1 MPTSGFDGA
10 GTRCGQGTWSAG
22 KESSLMDRPL
32 ATRMRPR
39 NFKEF
44 VGHRHLL
51 GEGKPLTK
59 LIDGGHLPSTI
70 LWGPP
75 GTGKTTLAHLLAVA
89 VGADFQQLS
98 AVSSGVSDARRVM
111 DHSKTTLFRTVLF
124 VDEVHRWNKAQQE
137 ILLPAIEDGSITL
150 IGATTEN
157 PYHSLGGPL
166 LSRCLLLRLEPLE
179 PKEIRGLLEL
189 AVIDAERG
197 MGTLGVTLTDDA
209 LDHLVELSA
218 GDARAAL
225 TALEAAVLLADAG
238 ETLIDGARVADA
250 VQKRIVAY
258 DRGDSH
264 FDVVS
269 AFIKS
274 MRGSDPDASLFWLG
288 RMIHA
293 GEDPRFIVRRM
304 MIFASEDV
312 GLADP
317 QALQVAVAAAHA
329 LEHVGMP
336 EAKLNIAQAAMY
348 LARAPK
354 SNSVTDALDK
364 AMVDADSTDA
374 VPPHLRDEHYV
385 GAAKLGH
392 GEGYEYPHDFD
403 GHHVEQQYRPERFED
418 SVYHEPT
425 GQGSDVD
432 VTPGTG
438 APVPDPAVET
448 PAQEPAQEPA
458 HEAAQDPTPK
468 RGPAP
473 QR

>member
-1 MPTSGFDGA
+1 
-10 GTRCGQGTWSAG
+10 
-22 KESSLMDRPL
+22 MDRPL

-44 VGHRHLL
+44 VGHQHLL

-59 LIDGGHLPSTI
+59 LIDGGHLPSI
-70 LWGPP
+70 VLWGPP

-157 PYHSLGGPL
+157 PYHSLVSAL
-166 LSRCLLLRLEPLE
+166 ISRCLLLRLEPLE
-179 PKEIRGLLEL
+179 PEEIRGLIEV
-189 AVIDAERG
+189 AVVDSERG
-197 MGTLGVTLTDDA
+197 MGALGVTLTDEA
-209 LDHLVELSA
+209 VDHLVEIAA

-225 TALEAAVLLADAG
+225 TGLEAAVLLADAG
-238 ETLIDGARVADA
+238 ETVIDGERVADA
-250 VQKRIVAY
+250 IQRRIVAY
-258 DRGDSH
+258 DRGDNH
-264 FDVVS
+264 YDVVS

-274 MRGSDPDASLFWLG
+274 MRGSDPDAALFWLG

-304 MIFASEDV
+304 VIFASEDV

-317 QALQVAVAAAHA
+317 QALPVAVAAAEA

-336 EAKLNIAQAAMY
+336 EARLNLAQAAVY

-354 SNSVTDALDK
+354 SNAVTDALDK
-364 AMVDADSTDA
+364 AMVDADSTDP
-374 VPPHLRDEHYV
+374 VPPHLRDAHYA
-385 GAAKLGH
+385 GASKLGH
-392 GEGYEYPHDFD
+392 GEGYRYPHDFD
-403 GHHVEQQYRPERFED
+403 GHHVQQQYRPERFED
-418 SVYHEPT
+418 VSYYEPS
-425 GQGSDVD
+425 GQGADV
-432 VTPGTG
+432 VVEPGTG
-438 APVPDPAVET
+438 MPIEED
-448 PAQEPAQEPA
+448 EPA
-458 HEAAQDPTPK
+458 D
-468 RGPAP
+468 
-473 QR
+473 

>member
-1 MPTSGFDGA
+1 
-10 GTRCGQGTWSAG
+10 
-22 KESSLMDRPL
+22 MDRPL

-44 VGHRHLL
+44 VGHQHLL

-59 LIDGGHLPSTI
+59 LIDGGHLPSII

-157 PYHSLGGPL
+157 PYHSLVSPL
-166 LSRCLLLRLEPLE
+166 ISRCLLLRLEPLE
-179 PKEIRGLLEL
+179 AEEIRGLIEI
-189 AVIDAERG
+189 AIVDSERG
-197 MGTLGVTLTDDA
+197 MGALGVTLTDEA
-209 LDHLVELSA
+209 IDHLVEIAA

-225 TALEAAVLLADAG
+225 TALEAAILLADAG
-238 ETLIDGARVADA
+238 ETVVDGDRVADA

-258 DRGDSH
+258 DRGDNH
-264 FDVVS
+264 YDVLS

-274 MRGSDPDASLFWLG
+274 MRGSDPDAALFWLG

-293 GEDPRFIVRRM
+293 GEDARLVARRLV
-304 MIFASEDV
+304 IFASEDV

-317 QALQVAVAAAHA
+317 QALPVAVGAAQA

-336 EAKLNIAQAAMY
+336 EARLNLAEAVLY
-348 LARAPK
+348 LSRAPK
-354 SNSVTDALDK
+354 SNAVVDALDK
-364 AMVDADSTDA
+364 AMVDADSTDP
-374 VPPHLRDEHYV
+374 VPAHLRDAHYA
-385 GAAKLGH
+385 GASKLGH
-392 GEGYEYPHDFD
+392 GEGYQYPHDFD
-403 GHHVEQQYRPERFED
+403 GHHVEQQYRPERFD
-418 SVYHEPT
+418 DVVYYEPS
-425 GQGSDVD
+425 GQGREVE
-432 VTPGTG
+432 VEPGTG
-438 APVPDPAVET
+438 RPMADE
-448 PAQEPAQEPA
+448 
-458 HEAAQDPTPK
+458 EAGEA
-468 RGPAP
+468 
-473 QR
+473 

>member
-1 MPTSGFDGA
+1 
-10 GTRCGQGTWSAG
+10 
-22 KESSLMDRPL
+22 MDRPL

-39 NFKEF
+39 TFKEF
-44 VGHRHLL
+44 VGHQHLL

-59 LIDGGHLPSTI
+59 LIDGGHLPSII

-157 PYHSLGGPL
+157 PYHSLVSPL
-166 LSRCLLLRLEPLE
+166 ISRCLLLRLEPLQAE
-179 PKEIRGLLEL
+179 EIRHLIEI
-189 AVIDAERG
+189 AVVDTERG
-197 MGTLGVTLTDDA
+197 MGALGIMLTSDA
-209 LDHLVELSA
+209 IEHLVEIAA

-225 TALEAAVLLADAG
+225 TALEAAILLADAG
-238 ETLIDGARVADA
+238 ETVVDGARVADA
-250 VQKRIVAY
+250 VQRRIVAY
-258 DRGDSH
+258 DRGDNH
-264 FDVVS
+264 YDVAS

-274 MRGSDPDASLFWLG
+274 MRGSDPDAALFWLG

-293 GEDPRFIVRRM
+293 GEDPRFVVRRM
-304 MIFASEDV
+304 IIFASEDI

-317 QALQVAVAAAHA
+317 QALAVAVAAAQA

-336 EAKLNIAQAAMY
+336 EAKLNLAEAAVY
-348 LARAPK
+348 LSRAPK
-354 SNSVTDALDK
+354 SNSVTEALDK
-364 AMVDADSTDA
+364 SMVDADSTDP
-374 VPPHLRDEHYV
+374 VPPHLRDAHYA
-385 GAAKLGH
+385 GASKLGH

-403 GHHVEQQYRPERFED
+403 GHHVEQQYRPERFEGTRYFFP
-418 SVYHEPT
+418 S
-425 GQGSDVD
+425 GQGDDVP
-432 VTPGTG
+432 VEPGTG
-438 APVPDPAVET
+438 EPLRP
-448 PAQEPAQEPA
+448 EPA
-458 HEAAQDPTPK
+458 
-468 RGPAP
+468 R
-473 QR
+473 

>member
-1 MPTSGFDGA
+1 
-10 GTRCGQGTWSAG
+10 
-22 KESSLMDRPL
+22 MDRPL

-44 VGHRHLL
+44 VGHQHLL

-59 LIDGGHLPSTI
+59 LIDGGHLPSII

-157 PYHSLGGPL
+157 PYHSLVSPL

-179 PKEIRGLLEL
+179 AEEIRGLLEI
-189 AVIDAERG
+189 AVLDAERG
-197 MGTLGVTLTDDA
+197 MGALGVTLTDDA
-209 LDHLVELSA
+209 LDHLVELAA

-238 ETLIDGARVADA
+238 ETVIDGSRVADA
-250 VQKRIVAY
+250 VQKRLVAY
-258 DRGDSH
+258 DRGENH

-304 MIFASEDV
+304 VIFASEDV

-317 QALQVAVAAAHA
+317 RALTVAVAAAHA

-336 EAKLNIAQAAMY
+336 EARLNLAEAALY

-354 SNSVTDALDK
+354 SNSVIDALEK
-364 AMVDADSTDA
+364 AMVDADSTDP
-374 VPPHLRDEHYV
+374 VPPHLRDSHYA

-392 GEGYEYPHDFD
+392 GEGYQYPHDFET
-403 GHHVEQQYRPERFED
+403 HYVQQEYRPERFEGL
-418 SVYHEPT
+418 VYFEPS
-425 GQGSDVD
+425 GQGADVD
-432 VTPGTG
+432 VEPGTG
-438 APVPDPAVET
+438 VALEED
-448 PAQEPAQEPA
+448 A
-458 HEAAQDPTPK
+458 HDD
-468 RGPAP
+468 
-473 QR
+473 

>member
-1 MPTSGFDGA
+1 MLASGFDGA
-10 GTRCGQGTWSAG
+10 GDSAG
-22 KESSLMDRPL
+22 RKGHSSLMDRPL

-39 NFKEF
+39 
-44 VGHRHLL
+44 
-51 GEGKPLTK
+51 T
-59 LIDGGHLPSTI
+59 
-70 LWGPP
+70 
-75 GTGKTTLAHLLAVA
+75 
-89 VGADFQQLS
+89 FQELS

-157 PYHSLGGPL
+157 PYHSLVGPL

-197 MGTLGVTLTDDA
+197 MGALGVTLTDDA

-274 MRGSDPDASLFWLG
+274 MRGSDPDAALFWLG

-304 MIFASEDV
+304 VIFASEDV

-317 QALQVAVAAAHA
+317 QALPVAVAAAEA

-336 EAKLNIAQAAMY
+336 EARFNLAEAALY

-354 SNSVTDALDK
+354 SNSVTDALER
-364 AMVDADSTDA
+364 AMADADSTDP
-374 VPPHLRDEHYV
+374 VPSHLRDAHYT
-385 GAAKLGH
+385 GAAKLGY
-392 GEGYEYPHDFD
+392 GEGYEYPHDFE
-403 GHHVEQQYRPERFED
+403 GHHVEQQYRPERFEGE
-418 SVYHEPT
+418 VYYEAT
-425 GQGSDVD
+425 GQGHDVE
-432 VTPGTG
+432 VAPGTG
-438 APVPDPAVET
+438 VPLPEPEEAP
-448 PAQEPAQEPA
+448 
-458 HEAAQDPTPK
+458 H
-468 RGPAP
+468 
-473 QR
+473 

>member
-1 MPTSGFDGA
+1 
-10 GTRCGQGTWSAG
+10 
-22 KESSLMDRPL
+22 
-32 ATRMRPR
+32 MRPR

-44 VGHRHLL
+44 VGHQHLL

-59 LIDGGHLPSTI
+59 LIDGGHLPSII

-75 GTGKTTLAHLLAVA
+75 GTGKTTLAHLLSVA

-157 PYHSLGGPL
+157 PYHSLVSPL
-166 LSRCLLLRLEPLE
+166 ISRCLLLRLEPLQPE
-179 PKEIRGLLEL
+179 EIRGLIEV
-189 AVIDAERG
+189 AAIDTERG
-197 MGTLGVTLTDDA
+197 MGALGITLTDDA
-209 LDHLVELSA
+209 IDHLVEIAA

-238 ETLIDGARVADA
+238 ETVVDGARVSDA

-258 DRGDSH
+258 DRGDNH
-264 FDVVS
+264 YDVVS

-274 MRGSDPDASLFWLG
+274 MRGSDPDAALFWLG

-304 MIFASEDV
+304 VIFASEDV

-317 QALQVAVAAAHA
+317 QALPVAVAAAHA

-336 EAKLNIAQAAMY
+336 EAKLNLAQAAMY

-354 SNSVTDALDK
+354 SNSVTEALDK
-364 AMVDADSTDA
+364 AMVDADSTDP
-374 VPPHLRDEHYV
+374 VPPHLRDAHYA

-392 GEGYEYPHDFD
+392 GEGYRYPHDFD
-403 GHHVEQQYRPERFED
+403 GHHVEQQ
-418 SVYHEPT
+418 
-425 GQGSDVD
+425 
-432 VTPGTG
+432 
-438 APVPDPAVET
+438 
-448 PAQEPAQEPA
+448 
-458 HEAAQDPTPK
+458 
-468 RGPAP
+468 
-473 QR
+473 

>member
-1 MPTSGFDGA
+1 
-10 GTRCGQGTWSAG
+10 
-22 KESSLMDRPL
+22 MDRPL

-44 VGHRHLL
+44 VGHQHLL

-59 LIDGGHLPSTI
+59 LIDGGHLPSII

-157 PYHSLGGPL
+157 PYHSLVSPL
-166 LSRCLLLRLEPLE
+166 ISRCLLLRLEPLQPE
-179 PKEIRGLLEL
+179 EIRGLLEL
-189 AVIDAERG
+189 AVVDSERG
-197 MGTLGVTLTDDA
+197 MGALGVTLTEEA
-209 LDHLVELSA
+209 IDHLVEIAA

-225 TALEAAVLLADAG
+225 TGLEASVLLAGPD
-238 ETLIDGARVADA
+238 ETVVDGDRVADA
-250 VQKRIVAY
+250 VQRRIVAY
-258 DRGDSH
+258 DRGDNH
-264 FDVVS
+264 YDVVS

-288 RMIHA
+288 RMLHA
-293 GEDPRFIVRRM
+293 GEDPRFVVRRM
-304 MIFASEDV
+304 LIFASEDV

-317 QALQVAVAAAHA
+317 QALPVAVAAAEA

-336 EAKLNIAQAAMY
+336 EARLNLAEAALY

-354 SNSVTDALDK
+354 SNAVTDALDK
-364 AMVDADSTDA
+364 AMVDADSTDP
-374 VPPHLRDEHYV
+374 VPPHLRDAHYA
-385 GAAKLGH
+385 GASKLGH
-392 GEGYEYPHDFD
+392 GEGYRYPHDFE
-403 GHHVEQQYRPERFED
+403 GHHVEQQYRPERFEGI
-418 SVYHEPT
+418 SYYEPS
-425 GQGSDVD
+425 GQGADVD
-432 VTPGTG
+432 VEPGTG
-438 APVPDPAVET
+438 LAYEE
-448 PAQEPAQEPA
+448 EPA
-458 HEAAQDPTPK
+458 D
-468 RGPAP
+468 
-473 QR
+473 

>member
-1 MPTSGFDGA
+1 
-10 GTRCGQGTWSAG
+10 
-22 KESSLMDRPL
+22 MDRPL

-44 VGHRHLL
+44 VGHQHLL

-59 LIDGGHLPSTI
+59 LIDGGHLPSI
-70 LWGPP
+70 VLWGPP

-157 PYHSLGGPL
+157 PYHSLVSPL
-166 LSRCLLLRLEPLE
+166 ISRCLLLRLEPLE
-179 PKEIRGLLEL
+179 PEEIRGLIEV
-189 AVIDAERG
+189 AVVDSERG
-197 MGTLGVTLTDDA
+197 MGALGVALTDEA
-209 LDHLVELSA
+209 IDHLVEIAA

-225 TALEAAVLLADAG
+225 TGLEAAVLLADAG
-238 ETLIDGARVADA
+238 ETVIDGERVADA
-250 VQKRIVAY
+250 IQRRIVAY
-258 DRGDSH
+258 DRGDNH
-264 FDVVS
+264 YDVVS

-274 MRGSDPDASLFWLG
+274 MRGSDPDAALFWLG

-304 MIFASEDV
+304 VIFASEDV

-317 QALQVAVAAAHA
+317 QALPVAVAAAEA

-336 EAKLNIAQAAMY
+336 EARLTLAQAAVY

-354 SNSVTDALDK
+354 SNAVTDALDK
-364 AMVDADSTDA
+364 AMVDADSTDP
-374 VPPHLRDEHYV
+374 VPPHLRDAHYA
-385 GAAKLGH
+385 GASKLGH
-392 GEGYEYPHDFD
+392 GEGYRYPHDFD
-403 GHHVEQQYRPERFED
+403 GHHVQQQYRPERFED
-418 SVYHEPT
+418 VSYYEPS
-425 GQGSDVD
+425 GQGADV
-432 VTPGTG
+432 VVEPGTG
-438 APVPDPAVET
+438 MPIEED
-448 PAQEPAQEPA
+448 EPA
-458 HEAAQDPTPK
+458 D
-468 RGPAP
+468 
-473 QR
+473 

>member
-1 MPTSGFDGA
+1 
-10 GTRCGQGTWSAG
+10 
-22 KESSLMDRPL
+22 MDRPL

-39 NFKEF
+39 NFREF
-44 VGHRHLL
+44 VGQHHLL

-59 LIDGGHLPSTI
+59 LVEGGHLPSII

-75 GTGKTTLAHLLAVA
+75 GTGKTTLAHLLSVA

-157 PYHSLGGPL
+157 PYHSLVSPL
-166 LSRCLLLRLEPLE
+166 LSRCLLLRLDPLE
-179 PKEIRGLLEL
+179 PKEIRGLLEI
-189 AVIDAERG
+189 AVVDAERG
-197 MGTLGVTLTDDA
+197 MGALGVTLTDDA
-209 LDHLVELSA
+209 LDHIVELSA

-225 TALEAAVLLADAG
+225 TALEAAILLADAD
-238 ETLIDGARVADA
+238 ETVIDGRRVADA
-250 VQKRIVAY
+250 VQKRLVAY
-258 DRGDSH
+258 GRGDNH

-274 MRGSDPDASLFWLG
+274 MRGSDPDAALFWLG

-304 MIFASEDV
+304 IIFASEDV

-317 QALQVAVAAAHA
+317 QALPVAVAAAHA
-329 LEHVGMP
+329 LEHVGLP
-336 EAKLNIAQAAMY
+336 EARLNLAEAALY
-348 LARAPK
+348 LARAAK
-354 SNSVTDALDK
+354 SNSVIDALDK
-364 AMVDADSTDA
+364 AMVDADSTDP
-374 VPPHLRDEHYV
+374 VPPHLRDAHYA
-385 GAAKLGH
+385 GASKLGH

-403 GHHVEQQYRPERFED
+403 GHHVEQQYRPERFEG
-418 SVYHEPT
+418 SAYYEPSD
-425 GQGSDVD
+425 QGRDVE
-432 VTPGTG
+432 VEPGTG
-438 APVPDPAVET
+438 VPV
-448 PAQEPAQEPA
+448 EPTE
-458 HEAAQDPTPK
+458 D
-468 RGPAP
+468 
-473 QR
+473 